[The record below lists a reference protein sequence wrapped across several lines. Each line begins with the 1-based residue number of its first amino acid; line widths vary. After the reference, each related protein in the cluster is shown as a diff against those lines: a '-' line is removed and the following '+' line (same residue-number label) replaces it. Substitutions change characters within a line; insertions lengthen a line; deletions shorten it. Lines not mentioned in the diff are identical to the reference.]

1 RRREGVGEGRQT
13 HSLSGRRGAARRS
26 RGRGAGD
33 PPDCEWSPQVACL
46 SSGVMLQR
54 LAIPLMLSRRELLK
68 TAAAA
73 FAGAGY
79 LTSTGLSLA
88 HPPVVDLWAEAENIV
103 RRVVAPAFPDR
114 TFDIT
119 RYGATRDRG
128 DATGAFRTAID
139 TCYAAGGG
147 RVVVPAGRFVAGA

>member
-1 RRREGVGEGRQT
+1 
-13 HSLSGRRGAARRS
+13 
-26 RGRGAGD
+26 
-33 PPDCEWSPQVACL
+33 
-46 SSGVMLQR
+46 
-54 LAIPLMLSRRELLK
+54 K

-79 LTSTGLSLA
+79 LTSTGRSLA
-88 HPPVVDLWAEAENIV
+88 QPPVVDLWAEAENIV

-147 RVVVPAGRFVAGA
+147 RVVVPAGRFVAGAIILRSGVNLHLENEAVVAFSRDPNAYLPLVPTRYEGMELMNYSPFIYAFNQERIAITGSG